1 MSIFQKLQN
10 ATLMLGGKIEMKK
23 RSIVLLSVVLV
34 MSMVLAACG
43 GNKSAQDS
51 NASQNGS
58 ATNGETKTVKIF
70 QFKTEI
76 VEGLNELKV
85 EFEKEY
91 PNIKLDIQTVGGGAD
106 YAAALKTKFASNDA
120 PDIFSNGG
128 YAELDTWQDKI
139 EDLSDQPWVKDL
151 IPLAAEPMTK
161 DGKVYGMAMNLEGIG
176 FIYNKDLF
184 AKAGITETP
193 KTLTELEDAAKK
205 LQAIGVTPF
214 GNAYQEWWLL
224 GNQGISVAFAQQDN
238 VNEFIKGLNDGT
250 ATIVGNDRFEQWS
263 KLLKLT
269 VDYGQKNPLT
279 TDANTHLALFAKD
292 EVAIMQEGNWAQT
305 LVDNITPNK
314 NMGMFP
320 MPIDD
325 DAEKNDK
332 LTVGIPANLVVNKDS
347 AVKEEAKIFLNWLV
361 TSDMG
366 KEYIVKKW
374 KFIPALST
382 ITATADDIGL
392 LGADVQKYVQ
402 EGKVY
407 GLQASKFPDGVTQ
420 EFASVIQQYIAGQ
433 VDTAAWMQG
442 MQNAWDKLK
451 K

>member
-1 MSIFQKLQN
+1 M
-10 ATLMLGGKIEMKK
+10 MKK
-23 RSIVLLSVVLV
+23 RSAVMMSSVML
-34 MSMVLAACG
+34 MSVVLAACG
-43 GNKSAQDS
+43 GNNNTAS
-51 NASQNGS
+51 NNTQNGS
-58 ATNGETKTVKIF
+58 AGNAASGEVKTVKIF

-106 YAAALKTKFASNDA
+106 YAAALKTKFASGDA

-128 YAELDTWQDKI
+128 YAEMALWADKL

-161 DGKVYGMAMNLEGIG
+161 DGKTYGMPMNLEGIG
-176 FIYNKDLF
+176 FVYNKDLF

-193 KTLTELEDAAKK
+193 KTITELEEAAKK
-205 LQAIGVTPF
+205 LQAIDVIPF

-224 GNQGISVAFAQQDN
+224 GIQGISVAFAQQDN
-238 VNEFIKGLNDGT
+238 VDEFINGLNAGT
-250 ATIVGNDRFEQWS
+250 SSIVGNEKFKDWS
-263 KLLKLT
+263 NLLNLT
-269 VDYGQKNPLT
+269 VKYGQKNPLT
-279 TDANTHLALFAKD
+279 TDANTHLAMFANG
-292 EVAIMQEGNWAQT
+292 ETAMMQEGNWAQT
-305 LVDNITPNK
+305 LVDGITPDMNI
-314 NMGMFP
+314 GMFP
-320 MPIDD
+320 MPIND
-325 DAEKNDK
+325 DAAMNDK
-332 LTVGIPANLVVNKDS
+332 LSVGVPANLVVNKDS
-347 AVKEEAKIFLNWLV
+347 GSKEEAKTFLNWLV

-382 ITATADDIGL
+382 IPATPEDIGL
-392 LGADVQKYVQ
+392 LGADVWNYVK

-420 EFASVIQQYIAGQ
+420 EFASSIQQLIAGK
-433 VDTAAWMQG
+433 VDEAGWEKSMQA
-442 MQNAWDKLK
+442 AWDKLK

>member
-1 MSIFQKLQN
+1 M
-10 ATLMLGGKIEMKK
+10 MKK
-23 RSIVLLSVVLV
+23 RSAVMLSSV
-34 MSMVLAACG
+34 MLMSVVLAACG
-43 GNKSAQDS
+43 GNNTNN
-51 NASQNGS
+51 NASSSAANGS
-58 ATNGETKTVKIF
+58 AGKPSGEVKTVKIF

-106 YAAALKTKFASNDA
+106 YGAALKTKFASGDA

-128 YAELDTWQDKI
+128 YAEMALWADKL

-161 DGKVYGMAMNLEGIG
+161 DGKTYGMPMNLEGIG
-176 FIYNKDLF
+176 YVYNKDLF

-193 KTLTELEDAAKK
+193 KTISELEEDAKK
-205 LQAIGVTPF
+205 LQAINVIPF

-224 GNQGISVAFAQQDN
+224 GIQGISVAFAQQDN
-238 VNEFIKGLNDGT
+238 VDEFINGLNAGT
-250 ATIVGNDRFEQWS
+250 STIVGNEKFKDWS
-263 KLLKLT
+263 NLLNLT
-269 VDYGQKNPLT
+269 VKYGQKNPLT
-279 TDANTHLALFAKD
+279 TDANTHLAMFANG
-292 EVAIMQEGNWAQT
+292 ETAMMQEGNWAQT
-305 LVDNITPNK
+305 LVDNITPGMNI
-314 NMGMFP
+314 GMFP
-320 MPIDD
+320 MPINDD
-325 DAEKNDK
+325 PAMNDK
-332 LTVGIPANLVVNKDS
+332 LSVGVPANLVVNKDS
-347 AVKEEAKIFLNWLV
+347 GSKEEAKTFLNWLV

-382 ITATADDIGL
+382 IPATPEDIGL
-392 LGADVQKYVQ
+392 LGADVWNYVK

-420 EFASVIQQYIAGQ
+420 EFASSIQELIAGK
-433 VDTAAWMQG
+433 VDEAGWEKSMQA
-442 MQNAWDKLK
+442 AWDKLK

>member
-1 MSIFQKLQN
+1 MF
-10 ATLMLGGKIEMKK
+10 KK
-23 RSIVLLSVVLV
+23 RSALLMSSVML
-34 MSMVLAACG
+34 MSVALAACG
-43 GNKSAQDS
+43 GNSNNAAS
-51 NASQNGS
+51 NNASSGNAGNKS
-58 ATNGETKTVKIF
+58 GEVKTVKIF

-106 YAAALKTKFASNDA
+106 YAAALKTKFASGDA

-128 YAELDTWQDKI
+128 YAEMALWGDKL

-161 DGKVYGMAMNLEGIG
+161 DGKTYGMPMNLEGIG
-176 FIYNKDLF
+176 YVYNKDLF
-184 AKAGITETP
+184 AKAGIKETP
-193 KTLTELEDAAKK
+193 KTISELEEDAKK

-224 GNQGISVAFAQQDN
+224 GIQGISVAFAQQDN
-238 VNEFIKGLNDGT
+238 VDEFIKGLNAGT
-250 ATIVGNDRFEQWS
+250 STIVGNEKFKDWS
-263 KLLKLT
+263 NLLNLT
-269 VDYGQKNPLT
+269 VKYGQKNPLT
-279 TDANTHLALFAKD
+279 TDANTHLALFAKG
-292 EVAIMQEGNWAQT
+292 ETAMMQEGNWAQT
-305 LVDNITPNK
+305 LVDNITPNM
-314 NMGMFP
+314 NIGMFP
-320 MPIDD
+320 MPIND
-325 DAEKNDK
+325 DAAMNDK
-332 LTVGIPANLVVNKDS
+332 LSVGVPANLVVNKDS
-347 AVKEEAKIFLNWLV
+347 GSKEEAKTFLNWLV

-382 ITATADDIGL
+382 IPATPEDIGL
-392 LGADVQKYVQ
+392 LGADVWNYVK

-420 EFASVIQQYIAGQ
+420 EFASVIQELIAGKT
-433 VDTAAWMQG
+433 DEAGWEKG
-442 MQNAWDKLK
+442 MQAAWDKLK

>member
-1 MSIFQKLQN
+1 
-10 ATLMLGGKIEMKK
+10 MKK
-23 RSIVLLSVVLV
+23 RSIVLLSVLLV

-43 GNKSAQDS
+43 GNAKDADS
-51 NASQNGS
+51 TQNGS
-58 ATNGETKTVKIF
+58 ATKDEIKTVKIF

-85 EFEKEY
+85 QFEDQH

-106 YAAALKTKFASNDA
+106 YGAALKTKFASNDA

-161 DGKVYGMAMNLEGIG
+161 EGKVYGMPMNLEGIG
-176 FIYNKDLF
+176 YVYNKDLF

-205 LQAIGVTPF
+205 LQAINVTPF

-238 VNEFIKGLNDGT
+238 VNDFIKGLNEGT
-250 ATIVGNDRFEQWS
+250 ASIVGNDRFEQWS

-279 TDANTHLALFAKD
+279 TDANTHLALFANG
-292 EVAIMQEGNWAQT
+292 EVAMMQEGNWAQT
-305 LVDNITPNK
+305 LVDNIKPNM
-314 NMGMFP
+314 NIGMFP

-325 DAEKNDK
+325 NAEKNDK

-347 AVKEEAKIFLNWLV
+347 AVKEEAKTFLNWLV
-361 TSDMG
+361 TSDIG

-374 KFIPALST
+374 KFIPALS
-382 ITATADDIGL
+382 IIPATAEEIGL

-402 EGKVY
+402 AGKVY
-407 GLQASKFPDGVTQ
+407 GLQSSKFPDGVTQ
-420 EFASVIQQYIAGQ
+420 EFASVIQQYIAGKMD
-433 VDTAAWMQG
+433 VNAWMQG

>member
-1 MSIFQKLQN
+1 M
-10 ATLMLGGKIEMKK
+10 MKK
-23 RSIVLLSVVLV
+23 RAALMMSSVLL
-34 MSMVLAACG
+34 MSTVLAACG
-43 GNKSAQDS
+43 GKADNTASD
-51 NASQNGS
+51 NASNGS
-58 ATNGETKTVKIF
+58 AGNSGAVKTVKIF

-106 YAAALKTKFASNDA
+106 YGAALKTKFASGDA

-128 YAELDTWQDKI
+128 YAEMALWQDKL

-161 DGKVYGMAMNLEGIG
+161 DGKTYGMPMNLEGIG
-176 FIYNKDLF
+176 YVYNKDLF
-184 AKAGITETP
+184 AKAGIKETP
-193 KTLTELEDAAKK
+193 KTITELEEAAKK
-205 LQAIGVTPF
+205 LQAIDVIPF

-224 GNQGISVAFAQQDN
+224 GIQGISVAFAQQPN
-238 VNEFIKGLNDGT
+238 VDEFIQGLNAGT
-250 ATIVGNDRFEQWS
+250 ASIVGNEKFKDWS
-263 KLLKLT
+263 NLLNLT
-269 VDYGQKNPLT
+269 VKYGQKNPLT
-279 TDANTHLALFAKD
+279 TDANTHLALFANG
-292 EVAIMQEGNWAQT
+292 ETAMMQEGNWAQT
-305 LVDNITPNK
+305 LVDNITPDMNI
-314 NMGMFP
+314 GMFP
-320 MPIDD
+320 MPINDD
-325 DAEKNDK
+325 PEANDK
-332 LTVGIPANLVVNKDS
+332 LSVGIPANLVVNKES
-347 AVKEEAKIFLNWLV
+347 ASKEEAKTFLNWLV

-382 ITATADDIGL
+382 IPATPEDIGL
-392 LGADVQKYVQ
+392 LGADVWKYVK

-420 EFASVIQQYIAGQ
+420 EFASVIQELIANK
-433 VDTAAWMQG
+433 VDEAGWEQG
-442 MQNAWDKLK
+442 MQAAWDKLK

>member
-1 MSIFQKLQN
+1 
-10 ATLMLGGKIEMKK
+10 MKK
-23 RSIVLLSVVLV
+23 KHSALMMSSVML
-34 MSMVLAACG
+34 MSVVLAACG
-43 GNKSAQDS
+43 GNADKSAS
-51 NASQNGS
+51 NNASNGS
-58 ATNGETKTVKIF
+58 AGNSGAVKTVKIF

-85 EFEKEY
+85 EFEKEH

-106 YAAALKTKFASNDA
+106 YGAALKTKFASGDA

-128 YAELDTWQDKI
+128 YAEMALWQDKL

-161 DGKVYGMAMNLEGIG
+161 DGKTYGMPMNLEGIG
-176 FIYNKDLF
+176 YVYNKDLF

-193 KTLTELEDAAKK
+193 KTISQLEEAAKK

-224 GNQGISVAFAQQDN
+224 GIQGISVAFAQQDN
-238 VNEFIKGLNDGT
+238 VDEFIKGLNDGT
-250 ATIVGNDRFEQWS
+250 ASIVGNEKFKDWS
-263 KLLKLT
+263 NLLNLT
-269 VDYGQKNPLT
+269 VKYGQKNPLT
-279 TDANTHLALFAKD
+279 TDANTHLALFAKG
-292 EVAIMQEGNWAQT
+292 ETAMMQEGNWAQT
-305 LVDNITPNK
+305 LVDNITPDMNI
-314 NMGMFP
+314 GMFP
-320 MPIDD
+320 MPIND
-325 DAEKNDK
+325 DAAMNDK
-332 LTVGIPANLVVNKDS
+332 LSVGVPANLVVNKES
-347 AVKEEAKIFLNWLV
+347 GSKEEAKTFLNWLV

-382 ITATADDIGL
+382 IPATPEDIGL
-392 LGADVQKYVQ
+392 LGADVWNYVK

-420 EFASVIQQYIAGQ
+420 EFASSIQELIAGK
-433 VDTAAWMQG
+433 VDEAGWEKSMQA
-442 MQNAWDKLK
+442 AWDKLK

>member
-1 MSIFQKLQN
+1 M
-10 ATLMLGGKIEMKK
+10 MKK
-23 RSIVLLSVVLV
+23 RSAIMMSSIMLMSV
-34 MSMVLAACG
+34 VLAACG
-43 GNKSAQDS
+43 GNNNNNTAS
-51 NASQNGS
+51 NNATNGS
-58 ATNGETKTVKIF
+58 AGNTDSGKVKTVKIF

-106 YAAALKTKFASNDA
+106 YAAALKTKFASGDA

-128 YAELDTWQDKI
+128 YAEMGLWADKL

-161 DGKVYGMAMNLEGIG
+161 DGKTYGMPMNLEGIG
-176 FIYNKDLF
+176 YVYNKDLF

-193 KTLTELEDAAKK
+193 KTITELEEAAKK
-205 LQAIGVTPF
+205 LQAIDVIPF

-224 GNQGISVAFAQQDN
+224 GIQGISVAFAQQDN
-238 VNEFIKGLNDGT
+238 VDEFINGLNAGT
-250 ATIVGNDRFEQWS
+250 STIVGNEKFKDWS
-263 KLLKLT
+263 NLLNLT
-269 VDYGQKNPLT
+269 VKYGQKNPLT
-279 TDANTHLALFAKD
+279 TDANTHLAMFANG
-292 EVAIMQEGNWAQT
+292 ETAMMQEGNWAQT
-305 LVDNITPNK
+305 LVDSITPDMNI
-314 NMGMFP
+314 GMFP
-320 MPIDD
+320 MPIND
-325 DAEKNDK
+325 DAAMNDK
-332 LTVGIPANLVVNKDS
+332 LSVGVPANLVVNKDS
-347 AVKEEAKIFLNWLV
+347 GSKEEAKTFLNWLV

-382 ITATADDIGL
+382 IPATPEDIGL
-392 LGADVQKYVQ
+392 LGADVWNYVK

-420 EFASVIQQYIAGQ
+420 EFASSIQQLIAGK
-433 VDTAAWMQG
+433 VDEAGWEKSMQAG
-442 MQNAWDKLK
+442 WDKLK